1 MKTLILLAVIAFVLS
16 SALVYPRSND
26 YAEESG
32 TGLQLKEIG
41 NDFTVEDTG
50 R

>member
-1 MKTLILLAVIAFVLS
+1 MKTLILLAVVAFVLS
-16 SALVYPRSND
+16 TARVHQRKND
-26 YAEESG
+26 YIEESD

-41 NDFTVEDTG
+41 NDFTVEDFG

>member
-1 MKTLILLAVIAFVLS
+1 MKTLIVLAVVAFVLAT
-16 SALVYPRSND
+16 ALHVYPRSND
-26 YAEESG
+26 YYVEE
-32 TGLQLKEIG
+32 TGLQLKKIG